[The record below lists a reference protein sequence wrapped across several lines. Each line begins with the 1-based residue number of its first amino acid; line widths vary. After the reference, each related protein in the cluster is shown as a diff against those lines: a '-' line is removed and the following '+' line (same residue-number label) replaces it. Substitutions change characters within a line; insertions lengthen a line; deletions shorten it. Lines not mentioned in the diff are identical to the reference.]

1 MSHSH
6 LTLEERVSIEIFVS
20 MGMSCREMARRL
32 GRSHSTV
39 SRELRRNAGSAKKGY
54 RAQSAERRAHKRRKR
69 PRHYRCMR
77 RPELIT
83 WVDEKLRANWSPEQI
98 AGRIRLE
105 YPEDQ
110 SMRISTETIYRWVY
124 AAAQFGDTSYRHLR
138 RAHKRRRRQARY
150 GQGRRLFP
158 GRIDIS
164 QRPGI
169 VAGRTRFGDWEAD
182 LVCASKGKAALLT
195 CNERKSRF
203 LLLAR
208 VADKTAAS
216 FNAGLISCL
225 RAVPS
230 KLRQTLTL
238 DNGSEMAGFRAL
250 EAATGLRTYFCK
262 PHAPWQRGTNEN
274 SNGLLRQ
281 YFPRGISFHKIT
293 EKMISDAAEQLNNRP
308 RKCLHYQT
316 PAELFN
322 QALTGAFAI

>member
-1 MSHSH
+1 M
-6 LTLEERVSIEIFVS
+6 
-20 MGMSCREMARRL
+20 
-32 GRSHSTV
+32 
-39 SRELRRNAGSAKKGY
+39 N
-54 RAQSAERRAHKRRKR
+54 
-69 PRHYRCMR
+69 
-77 RPELIT
+77 RPELLA

-110 SMRISTETIYRWVY
+110 KMRISTETIYRWVY

-203 LLLAR
+203 VQVWRRPAGRAGL
-208 VADKTAAS
+208 VDEAAS
-216 FNAGLISCL
+216 SRSTSA
-225 RAVPS
+225 R
-230 KLRQTLTL
+230 R
-238 DNGSEMAGFRAL
+238 
-250 EAATGLRTYFCK
+250 
-262 PHAPWQRGTNEN
+262 
-274 SNGLLRQ
+274 
-281 YFPRGISFHKIT
+281 
-293 EKMISDAAEQLNNRP
+293 
-308 RKCLHYQT
+308 
-316 PAELFN
+316 
-322 QALTGAFAI
+322 

>member
-1 MSHSH
+1 MSHTH

-69 PRHYRCMR
+69 ARHYRCMN
-77 RPELIT
+77 RPGLIA

-138 RAHKRRRRQARY
+138 RAHKGRRRQARY

-164 QRPGI
+164 CRPGI
-169 VAGRTRFGDWEAD
+169 VELGTRFGDWEAD
-182 LVCASKGKAALLT
+182 LVCASKGKAAAAQLYRTQEPLSLAGQGPGQD
-195 CNERKSRF
+195 SRV
-203 LLLAR
+203 LQCGIHSLPACCAAKAE
-208 VADKTAAS
+208 ADPD
-216 FNAGLISCL
+216 AG
-225 RAVPS
+225 
-230 KLRQTLTL
+230 
-238 DNGSEMAGFRAL
+238 
-250 EAATGLRTYFCK
+250 
-262 PHAPWQRGTNEN
+262 
-274 SNGLLRQ
+274 
-281 YFPRGISFHKIT
+281 
-293 EKMISDAAEQLNNRP
+293 
-308 RKCLHYQT
+308 
-316 PAELFN
+316 
-322 QALTGAFAI
+322 